1 MTYPQS
7 QTALESLPIDHPQ
20 HLWQQKACILKNVT
34 LPEPVVHPDAKL
46 SDFLSTTATW
56 RLVMSPKLK
65 GILEKFIK
73 EGQCQ
78 FLEMIEPPILYGLYK
93 LSIYRLLR
101 SFELERFLISF
112 Y

>member
-1 MTYPQS
+1 MV
-7 QTALESLPIDHPQ
+7 AKSLHP
-20 HLWQQKACILKNVT
+20 KNVT

-78 FLEMIEPPILYGLYK
+78 FLEMIEPLFCMDYINLVFIGYSGHSN
-93 LSIYRLLR
+93 LSA
-101 SFELERFLISF
+101 S
-112 Y
+112 